1 MNSHSK
7 YLFLVGG
14 LLLGWLDAVGQE
26 NWLYNG
32 FINIKNG
39 GLVSVYLDPSTSDT
53 LFVNYE
59 TWESVSLSG
68 VFDRTR
74 RTLGHAEKQ
83 QLSALRPIC

>member
-1 MNSHSK
+1 MVRFTAKIHTLIINQLRHNKS
-7 YLFLVGG
+7 
-14 LLLGWLDAVGQE
+14 
-26 NWLYNG
+26 
-32 FINIKNG
+32 NIKNG